1 MAETYG
7 FFDSTDGDERIYTSD
22 DFNNIFESLFG
33 DGFVGDANS
42 LRSVRSGFRI
52 TVKPG
57 CAFINGHWYRND
69 TDKTLTASA
78 PSSGVRYDR
87 VVIQLSHNRNIISL
101 VLRQGTSTDPPALND
116 NAEFKELAVC
126 SLLVTTSGIQSVN
139 DERKFISLKG
149 GQ

>member
-7 FFDSTDGDERIYTSD
+7 FFDSAEGDERIYTSD

-33 DGFVGDANS
+33 DGIIGDTNS
-42 LRSVRSGFRI
+42 LKSVRSGFRV

-57 CAFINGHWYRND
+57 SAFINGHWYRND
-69 TDKTLTASA
+69 TDKILTASA
-78 PSSGVRYDR
+78 PSSGVRHDR
-87 VVIQLSHNRNIISL
+87 IVIRLSYVQNTISAI
-101 VLRQGTSTDPPALND
+101 LRQGTSTEPPTLNN

-139 DERKFISLKG
+139 DERNFISLRG
-149 GQ
+149 G